1 MLLCYEAPTNAGEIV
16 ELNGAEMRV
25 LVAPQELKGSLTAV
39 EAAEAITAGLRRGFP
54 AAEVK
59 MIPLA
64 DGGPGTLDALV
75 AARDGSTRTVTV
87 SGPLGVPVR
96 ARFGIVDGS
105 AVIETAEACGL
116 VLLKQE
122 QLDPARATT
131 FGAGELIR
139 AALDAGLRRFMLGIG
154 GSATN
159 DGGAG
164 LAQALGFRLLDAQGG
179 ELDRGAAPLALLDR
193 IDSLQ
198 ADRRLSECSF
208 QVAVDVQNPLCGPA
222 GATAVYGTQKGVR
235 PEQASEFDAA
245 LRLLG
250 ELIERDL
257 GLGVLNLPGG
267 GAAGGLGAGLAGFLH
282 ARLRPGFAIVAE
294 ATNVEPEIAAS
305 QLVFTGEGRLDSQ
318 TQFGKTV
325 AGVAGL
331 AAKHGIPVVAL
342 VGGIDREFDVNSVK
356 GLTAA
361 FAITPRPMTL
371 DEAQQGAAVLLMRA
385 AEQCARLMRR
395 LTGTTPDL

>member
-1 MLLCYEAPTNAGEIV
+1 
-16 ELNGAEMRV
+16 MRV

-39 EAAEAITAGLRRGFP
+39 EAAEAIAAGLLRGFP
-54 AAEVK
+54 AVEVK

-64 DGGPGTLDALV
+64 DGGPGTLDTLV

-131 FGAGELIR
+131 FGVGELIR

-198 ADRRLSECSF
+198 ADRRLSECTF

-250 ELIERDL
+250 EVIERDL

>member
-54 AAEVK
+54 AAEVR

-131 FGAGELIR
+131 FGVGELIR

-208 QVAVDVQNPLCGPA
+208 QVAVDVQNPLSGPA
-222 GATAVYGTQKGVR
+222 GATAVYGLQKGVR

-331 AAKHGIPVVAL
+331 AEKHGIPVVAL
-342 VGGIDREFDVNSVK
+342 VGGIEHDFDVNSVK

-361 FAITPRPMTL
+361 FAITPRPMTH